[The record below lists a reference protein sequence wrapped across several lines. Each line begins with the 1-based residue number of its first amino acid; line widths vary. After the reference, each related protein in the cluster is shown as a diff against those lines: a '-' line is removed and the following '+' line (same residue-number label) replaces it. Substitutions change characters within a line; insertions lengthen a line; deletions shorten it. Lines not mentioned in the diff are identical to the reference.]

1 MDIRTYMQSSLLR
14 LDGGLGTLLQ
24 AKGLQPGERT
34 EQWNL
39 SHPDVIRE
47 IHEAYYRA
55 GSDVVSTNTFGVN
68 GLHYTES
75 EIDSLVTAAVR
86 IAREAAANVKKE
98 TPTWV
103 ALDIGACGKM
113 LKPFGDL
120 PFEDAVAAFA
130 PVVRAGVKAGVD
142 LIFIETMN
150 DAYETKAALLAAKE
164 NSDLPVFVSN
174 AYSDNGRL
182 MTGASPAAMVALLEG
197 MGADAIGVNCSM
209 GPEELVPVVEQYL
222 RYASVPVIVKPNAG
236 LPKIVD
242 GKTVFTVLPDA
253 FASVM
258 RQMVQ
263 NGARVVGGCCGTTPE
278 HIAALTAAT
287 ADIKPL
293 PLTVKTDT
301 LVSSYALAVDF
312 ADGPI
317 LIGERINPTGKKRL
331 KQALLEH
338 DMAYILQQGIDQEEK
353 GAQILDVNTGM
364 PEIDETVMLTET
376 VAELQGVTSLPL
388 QIDTVDA
395 KAMEKAMRIYN
406 GKPLVNSVNGKQE
419 SMEAIFPL
427 VKKYGGAVIA
437 LTLDENGIPES
448 AEGRVQIG
456 RRILKTAETYG
467 IHKKDIIFDPL
478 AMTVSAAP
486 DAAEV
491 TLDSVRRIRN
501 ELGCHTSLGVSN
513 VSFGLPARPEINSV
527 FFTAAME
534 NGLSA
539 AIMNPL
545 AEGMM
550 RSWYAWKALHGKDT
564 NFEQW
569 IRFAGSLSAE
579 APKASVPEETDLK
592 QAVIKG
598 LKDKAASLTRTAM
611 QTREPMDVIR
621 EDVIPAL
628 NTVGEGF
635 EQQKIWLPQLLMS
648 AETAAVA
655 FETVKEAMKKD
666 KADGNGKGPVI
677 LATVKGDIHD
687 IGKNIVRLLLENYG
701 FEVIDLGRNVD
712 PETVLATALE
722 RKAPLVGLSALM
734 TTTVPA
740 MEETIRLLNEK
751 APNVKTVVGGAVLTA
766 EYAKKIHADAYAADA
781 METVRYAES
790 VIR

>member
-1 MDIRTYMQSSLLR
+1 MDIRTYMQDRLLR

-39 SHPDVIRE
+39 SHPEAVRE

-68 GLHYTES
+68 GLHYS
-75 EIDSLVTAAVR
+75 EEEIETLVTAAVK
-86 IAREAAANVKKE
+86 IARDAANRAQKE

-103 ALDIGACGKM
+103 ALDIGSCGKM

-120 PFEDAVAAFA
+120 PFEDAVAVFA
-130 PVVRAGVKAGVD
+130 PVVRAGVRAGID
-142 LIFIETMN
+142 LVFIETMN

-242 GKTVFTVLPDA
+242 GKTVFNVLPDA

-258 RQMVQ
+258 QRMVRS
-263 NGARVVGGCCGTTPE
+263 GARVIGGCCGTTPE

-287 ADIKPL
+287 RE
-293 PLTVKTDT
+293 LTPVALTDKNDT
-301 LVSSYALAVDF
+301 LVSSYAVAVDF

-331 KQALLEH
+331 KQALVEH
-338 DMAYILQQGIDQEEK
+338 DMAYILQQGVDQEEK

-364 PEIDETVMLTET
+364 PEIDETVMLPET

-388 QIDTVDA
+388 QIDTVDP
-395 KAMEKAMRIYN
+395 KAMEKTMRIYN
-406 GKPLVNSVNGKQE
+406 GKPLVNSVNGKKE
-419 SMEAIFPL
+419 SMETIFPL
-427 VKKYGGAVIA
+427 VRKYGGAVIA
-437 LTLDENGIPES
+437 LTLDENGIPED
-448 AEGRVQIG
+448 AEGRVRIA
-456 RRILKTAETYG
+456 RRILETAATYG
-467 IHKKDIIFDPL
+467 IHQKDIIFDPL

-486 DAAEV
+486 NAAEV
-491 TLDSVRRIRN
+491 TLESVRRIQT

-550 RSWYAWKALHGKDT
+550 RSWYAWKALHGKDN

-569 IRFAGSLSAE
+569 IRFAGSLTAE
-579 APKASVPEETDLK
+579 TPKAAAPEETDLK

-598 LKDKAASLTRTAM
+598 LKDKAAGLTKAAL

-621 EDVIPAL
+621 GDVIPAL

-648 AETAAVA
+648 AETAAEA
-655 FETVKEAMKKD
+655 FETVKEAMKRITRTA
-666 KADGNGKGPVI
+666 KAK
-677 LATVKGDIHD
+677 
-687 IGKNIVRLLLENYG
+687 VRSSWPRLRAISMISARISCA
-701 FEVIDLGRNVD
+701 FCWK
-712 PETVLATALE
+712 TMAL
-722 RKAPLVGLSALM
+722 R
-734 TTTVPA
+734 
-740 MEETIRLLNEK
+740 
-751 APNVKTVVGGAVLTA
+751 
-766 EYAKKIHADAYAADA
+766 
-781 METVRYAES
+781 
-790 VIR
+790 